1 MHYTNMEIF
10 PVFGISK
17 ISNFIAN
24 NDCRY
29 YIDVEHQKIIS
40 DEINRQM
47 DETVL
52 LTNILSVEVVNDN
65 EMYHL
70 IPHRLSTIILCI
82 SSVGGCVISIDNDV
96 NDKNILTFPINH
108 AVIISP
114 LSKCVVVSKGPTTIL
129 VVKADIPSK
138 RLVTSFTNDILYVN
152 NLSLINYLPSSVF
165 IIRRVTDY
173 LDRHICDQIFANN
186 KWYSIITIDDK
197 QYPIPSNCIGMS
209 SAKYINSSI
218 EQDILIHVCNLEHP
232 FDSVYKKMQS
242 YNSLPIKEQILYGRI
257 DNINMSISIS
267 VD

>member
-1 MHYTNMEIF
+1 MEIF

-82 SSVGGCVISIDNDV
+82 SSVEDV
-96 NDKNILTFPINH
+96 
-108 AVIISP
+108 
-114 LSKCVVVSKGPTTIL
+114 
-129 VVKADIPSK
+129 
-138 RLVTSFTNDILYVN
+138 
-152 NLSLINYLPSSVF
+152 LSL
-165 IIRRVTDY
+165 
-173 LDRHICDQIFANN
+173 
-186 KWYSIITIDDK
+186 
-197 QYPIPSNCIGMS
+197 
-209 SAKYINSSI
+209 
-218 EQDILIHVCNLEHP
+218 
-232 FDSVYKKMQS
+232 
-242 YNSLPIKEQILYGRI
+242 
-257 DNINMSISIS
+257 
-267 VD
+267 